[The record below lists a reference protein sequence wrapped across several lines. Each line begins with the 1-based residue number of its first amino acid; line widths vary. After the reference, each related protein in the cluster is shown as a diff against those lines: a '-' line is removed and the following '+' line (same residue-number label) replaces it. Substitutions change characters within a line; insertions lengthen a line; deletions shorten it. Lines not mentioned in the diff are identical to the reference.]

1 MTTLTKRFCLFS
13 ALLFCAPLATI
24 THADGRHYN
33 DGPVV
38 NVAAIRTVD
47 GHFDDYMQWLAT
59 TWKKQEE
66 AAKKAGL
73 ILSYRV
79 LIVEARAPTD
89 PDIYLITE
97 FKNWAALDGLGSKLD
112 AVSAQV
118 EGSIEKANQ
127 AEVDRGKIRTVL
139 GSQTMQTAELK

>member
-1 MTTLTKRFCLFS
+1 MTLMTQRLCAAG
-13 ALLFCAPLATI
+13 ALLTLATVA
-24 THADGRHYN
+24 TVAQADGRHYN

-38 NVAAIRTVD
+38 NVSAIRTVD

-73 ILSYRV
+73 ITSYRV
-79 LIVEARAPTD
+79 LTVEPRGPQD
-89 PDIYLITE
+89 PDIYLIVE
-97 FKNWAALDGLGSKLD
+97 YKNWAALDGLGGKLD

-118 EGSIEKANQ
+118 EGSIDKANQ
-127 AEVDRGKIRTVL
+127 AQADRSKIRTII
-139 GSQTMQTAELK
+139 GSQTMESVELK